1 MKNTLSI
8 LTILAIVTLCHPLE
22 AQVNRSRVPLPG
34 PAPLIHL
41 GTPDTFTTSNG
52 IKVFVVERHEIPKV
66 SVSLILDNDP
76 VLEKSKAGYVEME
89 GEMMR
94 RGTPEKSKAQLDE
107 SIAYLGGSVQTSSGG
122 AFASALA
129 TNFTKL
135 FAIYSDIILHPSF
148 PDSELV
154 KLKRQTLSAL
164 DANKDDP
171 GSILDNV
178 SSRLSY
184 GTDHPY
190 GEVETPQTVRQIRRS
205 DLLQYYKT
213 YWKPN
218 KAYMAFV
225 GDISPREARHL
236 VDTYLGSWKPAPVPA
251 HTYPFPALPDSS
263 QVVLVNRPSAV
274 QTNINITHPVRLK
287 PGSPDGFAAQIM
299 NQILGGGSSGLLFQD
314 LREKYAFTYGAYSSI
329 SSDPVAGSFS
339 AGAAVRTAVTD
350 SAIWRFLADLKYLDR
365 HEVSTLKLDSVK
377 NHITGNF
384 ALALEDPARIAQF
397 AINIDRYHLPSDYY
411 AHYLQRMDAVSAQQ
425 VRDAARKFLQPQH
438 SYIILVGNTQ
448 EFAPGV
454 ARFGKVQY
462 VDIYGNPVGAPA
474 SRQLPAGVTVSM
486 VLDENVKAIGG
497 AQRIGQLRDLD
508 LRYQASDMGRQAEV
522 ERKYLLPDTY
532 EMTMQVPSLHLDVVK
547 VLVKDTT
554 VLMTQMGRK
563 IPLTPA
569 MNLSLRLET
578 RPFAVQQLEKK
589 PAALKLLG
597 IETVN
602 GSDAYVVEDHASHE
616 DTKYY
621 FDTRSGMLLR
631 KSKVLSSPRGPIVQT
646 SDYSEYRSQGGLEFP
661 GIIRTV
667 SGKQQVVYKLE
678 QVRVNSGLKAQ
689 SFR

>member
-1 MKNTLSI
+1 MKKTVCILSI
-8 LTILAIVTLCHPLE
+8 LAIGSLWHPLQ
-22 AQVNRSRVPLPG
+22 AQINRSRAPLPG

-52 IKVFVVERHEIPKV
+52 IKVFVVQRPEIPKV
-66 SVSLILDNDP
+66 SVSLIMDNDP
-76 VLEKSKAGYVEME
+76 VLEKDKVGYVEME
-89 GEMMR
+89 GEMMG
-94 RGTPEKSKAQLDE
+94 RGTRGKSKAQLDE
-107 SIAYLGGSVQTSSGG
+107 SIAYLGGSIQTSSSG
-122 AFASALA
+122 AVASALA
-129 TNFTKL
+129 MNFTKL

-184 GTDHPY
+184 GADHPY

-236 VDTYLGSWKPAPVPA
+236 VETYLGSWKPAPVPS
-251 HTYPFPALPDSS
+251 HSYPFPALPDSS
-263 QVVLVNRPSAV
+263 LVVLVNRPSAV
-274 QTNINITHPVRLK
+274 QTNINITHPVPLK
-287 PGSPDGFAAQIM
+287 PGSPDGFAAQVM

-314 LREKYAFTYGAYSSI
+314 LREKYGFTYGAYSSI
-329 SSDPVAGSFS
+329 SSDPIAGNFS

-350 SAIWRFLADLKYLDR
+350 SAIWRFLADLNYMES
-365 HEVSTLKLDSVK
+365 HEVSPLKLDSVK
-377 NHITGNF
+377 NQITGNF
-384 ALALEDPARIAQF
+384 ALALEDPSRIAQF

-411 AHYLQRMDAVSAQQ
+411 ARYLQRTDAVSAQQ

-438 SYIILVGNTQ
+438 SYIVLVGNTQ

-454 ARFGKVQY
+454 ARFGKIQY
-462 VDIYGNPVGAPA
+462 MDAYGKPAAAPA
-474 SRQLPAGVTVSM
+474 SRHLPEGVSVSTV
-486 VLDENVKAIGG
+486 LKQNEKAIGG
-497 AQRIGQLRDLD
+497 IQRIGDLKDLD
-508 LRYQASDMGRQAEV
+508 LRYQASVMGKQAEV
-522 ERKYLLPDTY
+522 ERKYLLPDAY
-532 EMTMQVPSLHLDVVK
+532 EMTMQVPTHHLEVVK
-547 VLVKDTT
+547 VLVRDTT

-563 IPLTPA
+563 VPLTPD
-569 MNLSLRLET
+569 MSKSLRREIQ
-578 RPFAVQQLEKK
+578 PFAVLQLEKD

-597 IETVN
+597 IETLN
-602 GSDAYVVEDHASHE
+602 GTDVYVVEDHASHE

-621 FDTRSGMLLR
+621 FDIRGGLLLR
-631 KSKVLSSPRGPIVQT
+631 KSRVLSSPRGPVVQT
-646 SDYSEYRSQGGLEFP
+646 SDYGEYRSQDGLKFP

-667 SGKQQVVYKLE
+667 SGKQQVVYRLE
-678 QVRVNSGLKAQ
+678 QVRVNSGLQAQ